1 MNKPNVKL
9 LCLAIGV
16 FVSTSAIGQRI
27 NDPSHIPNRFQ
38 NKINN
43 VRLKGLTQRASSEAQ
58 VEKETGKHFDK
69 SGFGFSNDLKFVE
82 SEGCNINVGN
92 AINAGI
98 GSSDGKNVV
107 IAGDVINI
115 CK

>member
-43 VRLKGLTQRASSEAQ
+43 VRLKGLTQRASSKAQ
-58 VEKETGKHFDK
+58 VEEETGKHFDS
-69 SGFGFSNDLKFVE
+69 SGFGFANDLKIVE
-82 SEGCNINVGN
+82 GEGCNVNVGN
-92 AINAGI
+92 AINTGI
-98 GSSDGKNVV
+98 GSAADRTV
-107 IAGDVINI
+107 IVAGDIVNV
-115 CK
+115 CQ